1 MNHVLKNALRI
12 VLTVLFSATGL
23 AAGQSQ
29 DSVTPAPATQAD
41 ASAPQQ
47 LPKRIRVSQGVS
59 TGLLIKKVSPKYPEE
74 ARQQGVQ
81 GSVVLKVLI
90 SKEGTITD
98 LTPVS
103 GDPLL
108 TPAAIKAVKKWRYKP
123 YLLEGE
129 PVQVETTIQVNF
141 TLSGG

>member
-1 MNHVLKNALRI
+1 MNIAFKIARSI
-12 VLTVLFSATGL
+12 VLTILFATAGL
-23 AAGQSQ
+23 AAGREQEQAS
-29 DSVTPAPATQAD
+29 PPATPAD
-41 ASAPQQ
+41 ASAQPQQ
-47 LPKRIRVSQGVS
+47 PNRVRVSQGVS
-59 TGLLIKKVSPKYPEE
+59 TGLLIKKVNPKYPED

-123 YLLEGE
+123 YLFEGQ
-129 PVQVETTIQVNF
+129 PVQLETTIQVNF